1 MSAASS
7 ALLEIDNV
15 YASYGGIK
23 ALKGVSFS
31 VREGE
36 IACVLGAN
44 GAGKS
49 TLLKCIMCAEKITAG
64 RISFCGMPLTRRPH
78 PAVRGIAL
86 VPEGRQVFT
95 HLTVYDNLLAGAYC
109 RRDKAGIKNDIEKVF
124 ALFPRLKERINQY
137 GGHLSGGEQ
146 QMLALSRAIMSRPR
160 LLLLDEPSLG
170 LAPIIVDQIF
180 DIIREINAEGTA
192 VLLVEQNARKA
203 LSICVH
209 AVVLASGIVE
219 AQGTGSSLLADDTL
233 LSAYLGG

>member
-1 MSAASS
+1 MNS
-7 ALLEIDNV
+7 ALLEIDDV
-15 YASYGGIK
+15 HASYGGIK

-64 RISFCGMPLTRRPH
+64 KIRFCGTPLTRRPH
-78 PAVRGIAL
+78 PAIRGIAL

-109 RRDKAGIKNDIEKVF
+109 RRDKSGVKSDIERVF
-124 ALFPRLKERINQY
+124 ALFPRLKERINQF

-146 QMLALSRAIMSRPR
+146 QMLAVSRAIMSRPR

-180 DIIREINAEGTA
+180 DIIREINSGGAA

-203 LSICVH
+203 LSICAH
-209 AVVLASGIVE
+209 AVVLVSGIVE
-219 AQGTGSSLLADDTL
+219 ARGDGASLLADDTL